1 MNRPVTRSL
10 TPSQIRRLRDALGA
24 RGLHLA
30 TNPKNPYIAFEVRT
44 DGRSIVT
51 LYTSGKLVSTLRDG
65 DAEGASLGALVDE
78 VCGGVSSAPGRAGET
93 SGSGPAS
100 ATDDRALATAARRSR
115 TRPPTLAEGR
125 GTRPGLTL
133 LLGCDETGT
142 GELLGRAVVGGAALP
157 PASAQAVADI
167 VAHVDTKVSRAASGW
182 ELLDER
188 LRAVPDLRLVTLPVP
203 NRLFDAWSKNGLL
216 DLCYVRVAGDLL
228 AACGLGAGR
237 PANGLAGV
245 ELAIDDY
252 GAGGL
257 LTQAIAAWRGDGA
270 HVLLQPKAD
279 DEHLAARAAS
289 VAARATRAR
298 EFEGLLAENEG
309 GPLGTGNAGHP
320 ETLRWM
326 KRRAAASSEWPS
338 FVKASF
344 RTARDLLG
352 LPEVEKR
359 RVPPLAQLMDEDA
372 AAAFLRARLDVTQ
385 AAWRCD
391 PQGTALM
398 REFRVRADGSL
409 VAPETCLAWDFLPL
423 LSGGMV
429 LAPELELAARKD
441 PGLLA
446 PLLDRERGLLSD
458 WRVLVGPESYA
469 DDPLLVTLAR
479 AHRAGIV
486 TVQATDEL
494 VSRQRAARF
503 GAVELRRTKKPG
515 EYTVSGRWDG

>member
-1 MNRPVTRSL
+1 VNRPVTRSL

-24 RGLHLA
+24 RGLRLV

-78 VCGGVSSAPGRAGET
+78 VCGAAGGG
-93 SGSGPAS
+93 GSGPAGESGPTS
-100 ATDDRALATAARRSR
+100 AADEPAVATAARRSR

-125 GTRPGLTL
+125 GTRPGLKL

-157 PASAQAVADI
+157 PASAQAVADL
-167 VAHVDTKVSRAASGW
+167 VAHVDTKISRAASGW

-188 LRAVPDLRLVTLPVP
+188 LRGLPDVRLVTLPVP

-237 PANGLAGV
+237 PADGLAGV

-252 GAGGL
+252 GAGSL
-257 LTQAIAAWRGDGA
+257 LTQAVAAWRGDGA

-289 VAARATRAR
+289 VAARAARAR

-326 KRRAAASSEWPS
+326 KRRAAAGTGWPS

-352 LPEVEKR
+352 LPEAEKR
-359 RVPPLAQLMDEDA
+359 RVPPLAQLMDEDS
-372 AAAFLRARLDVTQ
+372 AAAFLRARLDVST

-391 PQGTALM
+391 PAGTALV

-409 VAPETCLAWDFLPL
+409 VAPQACLAWDFLPL
-423 LSGGMV
+423 LSGGIV

-441 PGLLA
+441 PGLLT
-446 PLLDRERGLLSD
+446 PLLDRERGLLSG
-458 WRVLVGPESYA
+458 WRVLVGPEQQA
-469 DDPLLVTLAR
+469 DDALLVALAR

-494 VSRQRAARF
+494 VSSERARRA
-503 GAVELRRTKKPG
+503 GAVGLKRAKTTG
-515 EYTVSGRWDG
+515 EFTVSGNWNG